1 MCWLLLVVGIL
12 LLAACSE
19 PDAVTISP
27 TLSCADEVTCHVLMW
42 RLGVRQ
48 GPNISGTHI
57 VCHCKEASHAA

>member
-1 MCWLLLVVGIL
+1 
-12 LLAACSE
+12 
-19 PDAVTISP
+19 VTISP